1 MHTPALHAM
10 PTTGNANVDAAAT
23 GSDPPV
29 FSATAAADDD
39 YDGGDTGGGSGCAA
53 DGGARWRL
61 AWAALWGRA
70 VGGNRTPHT
79 TLNAVRHQTITWAVF
94 TLPS

>member
-1 MHTPALHAM
+1 M
-10 PTTGNANVDAAAT
+10 PTTGNANLDAAAT

-29 FSATAAADDD
+29 VSAAAAADDD
-39 YDGGDTGGGSGCAA
+39 DDGGDTGGGSGCAA
-53 DGGARWRL
+53 DGGTRWRL
-61 AWAALWGRA
+61 ARAALWGRA

-79 TLNAVRHQTITWAVF
+79 TPNAVRHQTNTWTVF